1 MPYDA
6 IIVGSRI
13 AGSATGMLL
22 ARHGF
27 RVLVVDR
34 TIFPSDTISTHIV
47 WQHGVNW
54 LIDWGLG
61 DAVSQLGAP
70 AIERMTFDFGAF
82 SLTGT
87 IPAVG
92 RARYAYAPRRMK
104 LDPML
109 VAAAADA
116 GAEVR
121 HGFTVEEIVFDGD
134 RVAGIRGRDRS
145 GASVTEHAK
154 VVIGADGLY
163 STVARTVKPFEYNS
177 KLPLACWYYSYWSG
191 LRRDTP
197 TLYSRPHIT
206 FGAIPT
212 NDGLAC
218 LAVAW
223 PQHRFPE
230 IKTDVERHYLAAL
243 DAAPE
248 FKEEVVRARRE
259 ERFYGT
265 GYLPSYYRKPY
276 GQGWALVGDAGYHK
290 DPVLGQGISDALR
303 DSGLLVQALQ
313 DVFSGVAAWD
323 TAMER
328 YEMARNVAVK
338 EIYEMN
344 AAFASLEPPAPEIQT
359 VLEALPG
366 NAKQTSRWLGVITGA
381 VLPSEFYTPE
391 NVATILDS
399 AQAERRA
406 DSARHRTARAVS
418 T

>member
-6 IIVGSRI
+6 IVVGSRI
-13 AGSATGMLL
+13 AGSATGMIL
-22 ARHGF
+22 ARDGL

-47 WQHGVNW
+47 WQHGVNR

-61 DAVSQLGAP
+61 EAVSQLGAP
-70 AIERMTFDFGAF
+70 AIDKMTLDFGAF

-87 IPAVG
+87 LPAVG
-92 RARYAYAPRRMK
+92 RARYAYAPRRTK
-104 LDPML
+104 LDSML
-109 VAAAADA
+109 VTAAADA

-145 GASVTEHAK
+145 GASVTERAK

-163 STVARTVKPFEYNS
+163 STVARTVKPFEYNANS
-177 KLPLACWYYSYWSG
+177 PLACWYYSYWSG
-191 LRRDTP
+191 LRRDRP
-197 TLYSRPHIT
+197 CLYSRPQIT

-212 NDGLAC
+212 NDGLTC

-223 PQHRFPE
+223 PQHRFAE
-230 IKTDVERHYLAAL
+230 IKTDIERHYLAAL

-248 FKEEVVRARRE
+248 FKKQVLNARRE

-265 GYLPSYYRKPY
+265 GYVPSYYRKPY

-303 DSGLLVQALQ
+303 DSGLLARALR

-323 TAMER
+323 SAMAQ
-328 YEMARNVAVK
+328 YETARNVAVR
-338 EIYEMN
+338 EIFEMN
-344 AAFASLEPPAPEIQT
+344 AAFASLEPPTPEVQT
-359 VLEALPG
+359 ILQALPG
-366 NAKQTSRWLGVITGA
+366 NADQTSRWLGTITGA
-381 VLPSEFYTPE
+381 VLPSVFYAPE
-391 NVATILDS
+391 NVAAILDS
-399 AQAERRA
+399 ARA
-406 DSARHRTARAVS
+406 QHRAVS
-418 T
+418 ARVA